1 MFLWWWE
8 TESGASLGARLSGL
22 PGLFGVFGVF
32 AFDLDLTFL
41 CSDGRTRTR
50 AG

>member
-1 MFLWWWE
+1 MHVSLVVE
-8 TESGASLGARLSGL
+8 TESGVSLGARLSGL
-22 PGLFGVFGVF
+22 PFGVFGVF